1 MNFFFTFFFFL
12 IQPALYKVQFNGY
25 HAAYCI
31 TVAQMLFFVM
41 LPDIFKSEREEGN
54 LYSSEM
60 NMWSPLVL
68 KKCEELVI
76 AEAGTSL
83 KG

>member
-1 MNFFFTFFFFL
+1 M
-12 IQPALYKVQFNGY
+12 QFNGY

-41 LPDIFKSEREEGN
+41 LPDIFKREREEGN
-54 LYSSEM
+54 LYSLEM
-60 NMWSPLVL
+60 NLWSLLVL
-68 KKCEELVI
+68 KKCEELVR